1 VCLGVGLTGFSE
13 GRAAWRRSIGVYGG
27 LVSLFILMLNFNGF
41 ARSLILLLIG
51 LVAFGFGSLYL
62 QRRGDLTTV
71 SVGQATYGAN
81 PVASAAAPAAPIPA
95 PVTAPAVVPTPE
107 EAPPSVLTSPSAPSA
122 TPKAPSVEKDL
133 ASTAVEQERDEFDLD
148 NMDPEE
154 VAAAIEEAL
163 ASLPM
168 EDAADETT
176 SPSTKDEGL
185 NDALRSMDGPLLP
198 STPAPNT
205 SASDVQMD
213 FEMDPA
219 MQAKLTSAIL
229 QTPHEGFR
237 PTLRITGSGEVLLEF
252 RPV

>member
-71 SVGQATYGAN
+71 SVGQATYGAK
-81 PVASAAAPAAPIPA
+81 PIASAAAPAAPIPA
-95 PVTAPAVVPTPE
+95 PMAAPAVASAVE
-107 EAPPSVLTSPSAPSA
+107 EAAPSLLDAGKPLDTPASAPSG
-122 TPKAPSVEKDL
+122 TVL
-133 ASTAVEQERDEFDLD
+133 ASTTEQRDLDEFDLD
-148 NMDPEE
+148 HMDPED
-154 VAAAIEEAL
+154 VDAAIEEAL
-163 ASLPM
+163 ATLPM
-168 EDAADETT
+168 EDEVDASAAPPAENTDL
-176 SPSTKDEGL
+176 SA
-185 NDALRSMDGPLLP
+185 ALSAMDGPALP
-198 STPAPNT
+198 AAPAPKA

>member
-1 VCLGVGLTGFSE
+1 
-13 GRAAWRRSIGVYGG
+13 
-27 LVSLFILMLNFNGF
+27 
-41 ARSLILLLIG
+41 
-51 LVAFGFGSLYL
+51 
-62 QRRGDLTTV
+62 
-71 SVGQATYGAN
+71 
-81 PVASAAAPAAPIPA
+81 
-95 PVTAPAVVPTPE
+95 
-107 EAPPSVLTSPSAPSA
+107 VLTSPSAPSA

-154 VAAAIEEAL
+154 VDAAIEEAL

-168 EDAADETT
+168 EEVADEAT

-185 NDALRSMDGPLLP
+185 NDALRSMDGPPLP
-198 STPAPNT
+198 SAPAPKA

-252 RPV
+252 RPM